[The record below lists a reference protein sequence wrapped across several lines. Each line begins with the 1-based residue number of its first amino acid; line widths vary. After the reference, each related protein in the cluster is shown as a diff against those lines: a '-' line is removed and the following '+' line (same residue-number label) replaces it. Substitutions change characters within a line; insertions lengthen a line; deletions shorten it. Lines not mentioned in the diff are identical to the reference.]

1 LNIRRLL
8 FLTVAAAALFAVV
21 PASASALCNGMAAT
35 VGGATAGNDTLTGT
49 AGPDVI
55 EGLGGDDTINGG
67 GGADTICGDDGDD
80 TINGQGDNDSMFG
93 GTNTTVGD
101 TVTFVDIT
109 VGAGPSLTVDLVAE
123 TAVATAP
130 ISTTDTVE
138 EFENVTGSATFD
150 DLRGDAGPNV
160 LTGLGAPDGF
170 IGRGGNDT
178 LSDNADGLFNEDSA
192 RYPDATGPVTADV
205 NTNMVVATGVGTD
218 TLVGIDDITGGPFDD
233 VLTGNNVDPGFGS
246 TGNYLNGGG
255 GNDLIE
261 PRGAS
266 DAINGGGNAGDR
278 ITYANEGNGNN
289 INLATGTA
297 TTLTGTDSIIGI
309 RDVTGSSSGD
319 DTITGDSFANDLDGG
334 GGGATDTVSFG
345 GVAAGVDASLAS
357 STASGQGADTLTGF
371 DNLTGSSES
380 DVLTGDA
387 FSTNVLNGNAGAN
400 DVASFSGGPLAVT
413 VTLAGG
419 AGTTNGQGNDTLA
432 NIDSL
437 RGSSEADTL
446 TGDANDNVIEG
457 LGGGDALDGG
467 TAGND
472 TASFATLPTSIE
484 VSLITGTANGQG
496 LDTLA
501 NFDNVIGSTQDDLLV
516 GDAAS
521 NSLDGNSGAND
532 MAGFFEVAQAVNA
545 SLVSDTASG
554 QGSDTLPNIESL
566 SGSTLDDTLTGDA
579 NANTIEGQA
588 GADSITGGLSADT
601 LVLGAGMDVITAND
615 GVVDT
620 INCTGGGPDS
630 GSVDGPAPA
639 ETYTSCDTDSDTV
652 VDFLDSCPT
661 TAGSGLDGCVPTSLP
676 PAPTPTAAPTT
687 TGQRAAALKK
697 CKKKKSA
704 RGRRKCRKRANKL
717 PV

>member
-1 LNIRRLL
+1 LKVRQLL
-8 FLTVAAAALFAVV
+8 LLTVAAAALFAVV
-21 PASASALCNGMAAT
+21 PASASAVCFGQAAT
-35 VGGATAGNDTLTGT
+35 MTGT
-49 AGPDVI
+49 AAGETINGTAGDDVI
-55 EGLGGDDTINGG
+55 EAGDGADVVNGG
-67 GGADTICGDDGDD
+67 GGADRICGEDGDD
-80 TINGQGDNDSMFG
+80 TINGQGASDQLDG
-93 GTNTTVGD
+93 GANTPIGD
-101 TVTFVDIT
+101 EVTFVDIAA
-109 VGAGPSLTVDLVAE
+109 GAGPSLTVDLVAG
-123 TAVATAP
+123 TAVAAAP
-130 ISTTDTVE
+130 ISTTDTLTG
-138 EFENVTGSATFD
+138 FENVTGSSTFD
-150 DLRGDAGPNV
+150 DLRGDSGPNV

-170 IGRGGNDT
+170 VGRGEDDT
-178 LSDNADGLFNEDSA
+178 IIDNTDAMDLQDEA
-192 RYPDATGPVTADV
+192 RYPDATGPVSGDTAAG
-205 NTNMVVATGVGTD
+205 TVVATGAGTD
-218 TLVGIDDITGGPFDD
+218 TLVGIRCLEGGPFDD
-233 VLTGNNVDPGFGS
+233 VLKGDNLTSTPGNVVNVLEGQ
-246 TGNYLNGGG
+246 G

-261 PRGAS
+261 PLGGEDS
-266 DAINGGGNAGDR
+266 VNGGGQAGDR
-278 ITYANEGNGNN
+278 VTYANEGNANN
-289 INLATGTA
+289 INLASGIA
-297 TTLTGTDSIIGI
+297 TTLTGTDSVFGV
-309 RDVTGSSSGD
+309 RDVTGSSAGD

-345 GVAAGVDASLAS
+345 GVAAGVDANLAS

-419 AGTTNGQGNDTLA
+419 AGTTTGQGNDTLA

-467 TAGND
+467 TAGSD

-496 LDTLA
+496 SDTLA
-501 NFDNVIGSTQDDLLV
+501 NFDNLIGSTQDDLLV

-521 NSLDGNSGAND
+521 NALDGNSGAND

-545 SLVSDTASG
+545 SLVSDTATG

-579 NANTIEGQA
+579 SANTIEGQA
-588 GADSITGGLSADT
+588 GADNITGGLSADS
-601 LVLGAGMDVITAND
+601 LFLGPGMDVVTAND

-620 INCTGGGPDS
+620 VNCNGGGPDS

-639 ETYTSCDTDSDTV
+639 ETYVGGCDSDGDAL
-652 VDFLDSCPT
+652 VDFLDACATQSAPTANGCPLVVMPPVI
-661 TAGSGLDGCVPTSLP
+661 SPTSP
-676 PAPTPTAAPTT
+676 PSSAAPTK
-687 TGQRAAALKK
+687 KK
-697 CKKKKSA
+697 CKKGFVKKKVK
-704 RGRRKCRKRANKL
+704 GKKKCVKKKK
-717 PV
+717 